1 MKTFNEFVESQSID
15 PILEE
20 LTLTLFEMDCDP
32 WEELRSYCRGIHP
45 HLELVY
51 TEEINR
57 YNKAF
62 AALQEG
68 EIDEGIFGNVANWAS
83 NAWDRA
89 KNSSLGRL
97 AGSVATGV
105 GNAANDAVRMAG
117 AKATDLSRWG
127 QGAMQNAFG
136 PEKKFTDA
144 FRAVQ
149 ALQQSLQSPEVQQ
162 LAQSGKL
169 TMDTPQGKMDALAF
183 FKNVAD
189 TMQANNERL
198 KQALLPQRDA
208 ARVKDLQQTIAGDP
222 RMRGTR
228 AANAT
233 VQPGAVPIPQAA
245 PGAAP
250 AAIA

>member
-1 MKTFNEFVESQSID
+1 MKTFNEFVEAQSID
-15 PILEE
+15 PILED
-20 LTLTLFEMDCDP
+20 LTLALFEMDSNP
-32 WEELRSYCRGIHP
+32 WEELRSYCRGINP
-45 HLELVY
+45 YLELVY

-89 KNSSLGRL
+89 KNSTLGRAVGGVAQGMGGAADY
-97 AGSVATGV
+97 AGRVAGAAATGT
-105 GNAANDAVRMAG
+105 GRW
-117 AKATDLSRWG
+117 AKQTA
-127 QGAMQNAFG
+127 QNMFG
-136 PEKKFTDA
+136 PEKKFQDA
-144 FRAVQ
+144 FFAVQ
-149 ALQQSLQSPEVQQ
+149 ALQQALNNPEVQQ
-162 LAQSGKL
+162 LSQSGKL

-189 TMQANNERL
+189 TMQANRDKL
-198 KQALLPQRDA
+198 AQAMAPQRDA
-208 ARVKDLQQTIAGDP
+208 ARVKDLQQTVAGDP

-250 AAIA
+250 AAGA